1 MKLSEYIKN
10 YRKTN
15 NLTQTD
21 LASKLYVSKQAISK
35 WENDICLPDVSLY
48 PILSEMLNV
57 SIDELMGISKRKNKA
72 NSIFIILT
80 GIIFTILIILL
91 IILLVPQNYIKRKH
105 IVETEKYLE
114 VKLPKL
120 KEYQFK
126 EFNEWQNFN
135 NYHLPQDMYCF
146 VFNDEIINIDNTWV
160 SSFNDE
166 VINILPSLAE
176 SYLETCDL
184 YKLVCK
190 DTNEVNQI
198 PTTNDK
204 KYSRL
209 VLYCLQIESKR
220 LIVINFEVENEK
232 IS

>member
-48 PILSEMLNV
+48 PTLSEMLNV

-91 IILLVPQNYIKRKH
+91 ITLLVPQNYIKRKH

-135 NYHLPQDMYCF
+135 NYHLPQDMYYF

-198 PTTNDK
+198 PTPNDK

>member
-1 MKLSEYIKN
+1 
-10 YRKTN
+10 
-15 NLTQTD
+15 
-21 LASKLYVSKQAISK
+21 
-35 WENDICLPDVSLY
+35 
-48 PILSEMLNV
+48 
-57 SIDELMGISKRKNKA
+57 
-72 NSIFIILT
+72 
-80 GIIFTILIILL
+80 
-91 IILLVPQNYIKRKH
+91 
-105 IVETEKYLE
+105 
-114 VKLPKL
+114 
-120 KEYQFK
+120 
-126 EFNEWQNFN
+126 
-135 NYHLPQDMYCF
+135 MYYF

-198 PTTNDK
+198 PTPNDK